1 MIFNNIGL
9 LQARAAAS
17 FATTAMS
24 LAATLSCGNAVAQAG
39 PEGFATGRILVM
51 PRAGLPEA
59 ALGAILKGNG
69 AGAARRIGQSD
80 LRIVDLSPGQET
92 ATVERLKQNPHI
104 QFAELDRVVKP
115 AFTPNDPYFGNEWHL
130 AKIGATTAW
139 NITQGAGVIVAV
151 LDTGV
156 NGSHEDLYANMVAGW
171 NIINNNSNTSDFMG
185 HGTPVAGTIAEMSN
199 NGADGAGVAGAAK
212 IMPLVV
218 TDSTGSS
225 YYSVISSAITYAA
238 DHGARVANAS
248 FSGLPYSTAV
258 QSAAQYMINKG
269 GLVVVSAG
277 NTGSVDNTTPTNT
290 MVVVSATEP
299 DDTLATWSTYG
310 NFVSMSAPGDNI
322 YSTYWTG
329 GEGIFAGT
337 SFAAPI
343 VSGTIALIMSA
354 NPQLTS
360 ADVQKVLFST
370 AVDLGATGRD
380 PRFGYGRVNAAAAVQ
395 LALTTAPT
403 TSTSDTTP
411 PTVSVSAPLAGSTV
425 SGLVP
430 VNVSASDNVG
440 VTKVTLSVNGALYAT
455 STNSPFGFSWDS
467 TKLPNGSASL
477 VAMAHDAAGNSA
489 SSSAVAFN
497 VSNAVVSASTTPP
510 TLTIL
515 SPTLSSL
522 VGSSL
527 TASSSATDNLG
538 AGAITQK
545 LYVDSTL
552 ATTAS
557 GATLT
562 YKINTRH
569 WQSGTHTLTFVAS
582 DTAGNATTATRQVIK

>member
-1 MIFNNIGL
+1 
-9 LQARAAAS
+9 
-17 FATTAMS
+17 
-24 LAATLSCGNAVAQAG
+24 
-39 PEGFATGRILVM
+39 
-51 PRAGLPEA
+51 
-59 ALGAILKGNG
+59 
-69 AGAARRIGQSD
+69 
-80 LRIVDLSPGQET
+80 
-92 ATVERLKQNPHI
+92 
-104 QFAELDRVVKP
+104 
-115 AFTPNDPYFGNEWHL
+115 
-130 AKIGATTAW
+130 
-139 NITQGAGVIVAV
+139 
-151 LDTGV
+151 
-156 NGSHEDLYANMVAGW
+156 
-171 NIINNNSNTSDFMG
+171 
-185 HGTPVAGTIAEMSN
+185 
-199 NGADGAGVAGAAK
+199 
-212 IMPLVV
+212 
-218 TDSTGSS
+218 
-225 YYSVISSAITYAA
+225 
-238 DHGARVANAS
+238 
-248 FSGLPYSTAV
+248 
-258 QSAAQYMINKG
+258 
-269 GLVVVSAG
+269 
-277 NTGSVDNTTPTNT
+277 
-290 MVVVSATEP
+290 
-299 DDTLATWSTYG
+299 
-310 NFVSMSAPGDNI
+310 
-322 YSTYWTG
+322 
-329 GEGIFAGT
+329 
-337 SFAAPI
+337 
-343 VSGTIALIMSA
+343 
-354 NPQLTS
+354 
-360 ADVQKVLFST
+360 
-370 AVDLGATGRD
+370 
-380 PRFGYGRVNAAAAVQ
+380 VNAAAAVQ

-497 VSNAVVSASTTPP
+497 VSNAVVSTSITPP

-538 AGAITQK
+538 ASAITQK